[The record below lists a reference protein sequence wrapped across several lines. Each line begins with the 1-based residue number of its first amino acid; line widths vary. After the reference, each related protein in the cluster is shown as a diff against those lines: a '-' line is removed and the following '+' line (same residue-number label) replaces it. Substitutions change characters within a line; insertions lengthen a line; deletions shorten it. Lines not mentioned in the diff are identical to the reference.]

1 MKKIISTIIAVCAL
15 TAALTSCNA
24 DSTAINVIT
33 REEGSGTRGA
43 FVELLEV
50 TDASGVDAIIQ
61 SAESTGSTA
70 VMITTVSGDKNA
82 IGYISLGSLSS
93 DVKAVSLDGVAATVA
108 NVKNGTYSLVRPFN
122 IAYKAESLSELAAD
136 FIAYI
141 MSKEGQAIAAS
152 KGYIASDDNAAS
164 YTASGLTGKITL
176 AGSTSVSPLMD
187 KIADAYKAINSGVE
201 IEIQQTGSSA
211 GMTSAMEGACDIGMA
226 SRELKDSEKAVLT
239 GKVIAQDGIAVIVNK
254 DSKVNNLTSEQI
266 KK

>member
-1 MKKIISTIIAVCAL
+1 
-15 TAALTSCNA
+15 
-24 DSTAINVIT
+24 
-33 REEGSGTRGA
+33 
-43 FVELLEV
+43 
-50 TDASGVDAIIQ
+50 
-61 SAESTGSTA
+61 
-70 VMITTVSGDKNA
+70 
-82 IGYISLGSLSS
+82 
-93 DVKAVSLDGVAATVA
+93 
-108 NVKNGTYSLVRPFN
+108 
-122 IAYKAESLSELAAD
+122 
-136 FIAYI
+136 

-266 KK
+266 KKIYLGEIKDWSEITD